1 MTTETKETQYSE
13 SVYKTLHWAYSPFLK
28 RIYLILFLGFMGRIL
43 ILSQTNLIG
52 IWVDRTCIQ
61 NGFCPHKNNIFM
73 NWTDIE
79 IILVLMGLSIIGF
92 VLTVSFRVL
101 FSSYSAHAVSSIYDL
116 VTLKTSRFP
125 MRFFDENPTGR
136 IITRFSSDYGTVF
149 RLFGGPLA
157 EFISILFDLISIIIL
172 ILIASPYYFCVILPI
187 GFINYLVYKKNTIYL
202 RKERR
207 KLSQIRSPS
216 IAHFAETTQG
226 ASIIRIQ
233 NKAEI
238 FNTRFENL
246 NEAYNLQR
254 LRTNK
259 KIYFFSYQMNTISSL
274 TLLLIGLGSYFLL
287 QKNLITLGSIGVAF
301 GLVVYSGNT
310 IQMFFE
316 WLSQLEEGLIGVERL
331 DHYLNLPLEK
341 GQLGSNETDQR
352 SLFYLKKQILS
363 ENFLKHLNSFA
374 DVDKEGALTVKNL
387 WFRYADNLPWVLKD
401 ISFTINSGE
410 KVGIIGHTGSGK
422 TSLIQALFSFYP
434 IEKGHIFLNQKEPI
448 KDMELTHYRKNF
460 SYISQDPVL
469 FQGTL
474 RENLDPLYQHQNQ
487 ELFECLEKVGF
498 VDRSEFKN
506 NSFLAMPIEEKGK
519 NLSLGERQLLCLAR
533 TLIQKSPIVILDEA
547 TSSVD
552 PQSEEIMVKATRDF
566 FKDKTQII
574 IAHRLSTLE
583 HCDRVIWLEKG
594 VIKKIG
600 PAKEIIEQFQ
610 NVSY

>member
-1 MTTETKETQYSE
+1 MTTETNEIKYSE
-13 SVYKTLHWAYSPFLK
+13 SVYKTLNWAYSPFLK
-28 RIYLILFLGFMGRIL
+28 RIYLILFLGFTGRIL

-52 IWVDRTCIQ
+52 VWVDKTCIL
-61 NGFCPHKNNIFM
+61 NGFCPHKNNIFL
-73 NWTDIE
+73 NWSDIN
-79 IILVLMGLSIIGF
+79 IILVLIALSIIGF
-92 VLTVSFRVL
+92 ILTVCFRVL

-157 EFISILFDLISIIIL
+157 EFISILFDLIAIIIL
-172 ILIASPYYFCVILPI
+172 ILIASPYYFFVILPI
-187 GFINYLVYKKNTIYL
+187 GFINYIVYKKNTVYL

-259 KIYFFSYQMNTISSL
+259 KIYFFSYQMNTISSI

-341 GQLGSNETDQR
+341 GQLGYNEIDPKN
-352 SLFYLKKQILS
+352 LFYLKKKILS
-363 ENFLKHLNSFA
+363 ENFLKHLNSYTG
-374 DVDKEGALTVKNL
+374 VEKEGALTVKNL

-401 ISFTINSGE
+401 ISFTINPGE

-434 IEKGHIFLNQKEPI
+434 IDQGHIFLNQKQPI
-448 KDMELTHYRKNF
+448 KDIELTHYRKNF

-469 FQGTL
+469 FQGSL
-474 RENLDPLYQHQNQ
+474 RENLDPLYMHQNQ

-498 VDRSEFKN
+498 IDKSESRN
-506 NSFLAMPIEEKGK
+506 NTLLGLPIEEKGK

-583 HCDRVIWLEKG
+583 HCDRVIWLEQG
-594 VIKKIG
+594 FLKKIG